1 MRRSRR
7 FALFIAL
14 LVVGGFF
21 TTAPA
26 SADCVRVIA
35 RYSPPVVADVG
46 SDQCVATPW
55 GAKVVVDSGVVP
67 TPAGE
72 VWVRVHIP
80 AP

>member
-7 FALFIAL
+7 IVLFVAL
-14 LVVGGFF
+14 LVLGALF

-35 RYSPPVVADVG
+35 RYSPPYLTEVT
-46 SDQCVATPW
+46 SDQCVATPYD
-55 GAKVVVDSGVVP
+55 AKIVVESQDP

-72 VWVRVHIP
+72 VYVRVHIP
-80 AP
+80 YP